1 MVLLNFE
8 PKLQG
13 TVVLQQCVS
22 KSLGMLMLKICMR
35 DWTMLMESLWRE
47 EMMSLNTMLPPAN
60 ASPMELAIEMSIFMI
75 SARMGMI
82 LAPGT
87 LR

>member
-1 MVLLNFE
+1 
-8 PKLQG
+8 
-13 TVVLQQCVS
+13 
-22 KSLGMLMLKICMR
+22 
-35 DWTMLMESLWRE
+35 MLMESLWRE